1 MTEIR
6 RISRKEATATEVLD
20 VVERGGRVII
30 ELTMLGRTMEL
41 AIRETEGTYYC
52 DTPVKLLAHESRDEL
67 RECLERFNLVR
78 RPTQGEESN
87 SKAVAGS

>member
-6 RISRKEATATEVLD
+6 RISRKEATATEILD

-30 ELTMLGRTMEL
+30 ELSMLGKTMEL
-41 AIRETEGTYYC
+41 SIRETEGTYYC
-52 DTPVKLLAHESRDEL
+52 ETPVKLLVHESGDEL

-78 RPTQGEESN
+78 RPTDEEESG
-87 SKAVAGS
+87 SVMVAG